1 MGNESI
7 KIDIEKVIYDKNPK
21 LLKMLPKFI
30 IKYIKKIIHQ
40 DEVNFILEKNKNNIG
55 IDFVES
61 IIKDFNL
68 KIELF
73 GFENIPKSGKYIFT
87 SNHPLGGLE
96 SMILMSSV
104 NKVYGE
110 NFKFLVN
117 DILMNLKNLAPLFL
131 PINKHGS
138 QARKSAKIIDET
150 YKSDKQ
156 ILIYPAG
163 LVSRRIKGKIVDLT
177 WQKSFVSK
185 AITHKRDIIPVYIE
199 GRNSNFFYN
208 VASVRNFLR
217 IKSNIEMFY
226 LVNEVFKQKGKNIPI
241 FFGKPIS
248 HEYLKSSKINHKF
261 IAEKIKNHTYSLKNN
276 INLDFNL

>member
-208 VASVRNFLR
+208 VASVRNFFR

>member
-208 VASVRNFLR
+208 VASVRNFFR

-241 FFGKPIS
+241 YFGKPIS

-261 IAEKIKNHTYSLKNN
+261 IAEKIKNHTYSLKKN

>member
-208 VASVRNFLR
+208 VASVRNFFR

-241 FFGKPIS
+241 YFGKPIS